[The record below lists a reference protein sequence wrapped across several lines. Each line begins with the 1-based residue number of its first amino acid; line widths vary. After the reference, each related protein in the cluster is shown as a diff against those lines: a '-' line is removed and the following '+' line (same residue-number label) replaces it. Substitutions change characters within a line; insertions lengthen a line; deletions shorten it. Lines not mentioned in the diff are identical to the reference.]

1 MITPK
6 EMWGE
11 RGIRHGSSRSRFL
24 DVDVNDFRVA
34 LAFHLSFQGYNCDV
48 SSVDGG
54 SYKLRFFNSD
64 TPGLP
69 TNTLLLGVF
78 ESRRN
83 SYSKHKHHPD
93 RHETLV
99 SPS

>member
-34 LAFHLSFQGYNCDV
+34 LAFHLFISRLQLRCL
-48 SSVDGG
+48 SVDGG
-54 SYKLRFFNSD
+54 SYRLRFFNSD
-64 TPGLP
+64 APGLP

-83 SYSKHKHHPD
+83 SHSKHEHHPD